1 MAPGFWRATIC
12 KQTSPDKKI
21 NKLLAKYRHEEQREK
36 EMKAVQVG
44 PGLILGLMLLASC
57 QPEANSD
64 GAKGTAGATE
74 ADDDSPAIPVETSV
88 ARRDDIYAMYSG
100 TAPVEAFAEA
110 EVIARVAGEV
120 REILV
125 EEGDDVR
132 SGQVLARLDGDR
144 LRLELEQSEAKLRK
158 SQRDFQRN
166 LDLKERGLISAGDFE
181 KIKYETDAL
190 EASYNLARLEY
201 SYTEIRAPINGV
213 ISARFV
219 KVGNTIEVNAVTFQ
233 VTSLEP
239 LIAYLHVP
247 EREYRRIARGQA
259 AVIEVD
265 ALQESEFQGVVDR
278 ISPVVDPGTGTFKIT
293 VKVSDPTRRLKP
305 GMFGRVNIVYDM
317 HAQALQVPRSAIIDE
332 ASGSFVFIVEGDKA
346 SRRPI
351 KTGYS
356 NDGHIEILDGLTG
369 SEKIVVVG
377 QAGLKDG
384 SKVSIINVANAE
396 ESSASNATE

>member
-1 MAPGFWRATIC
+1 VVPVRYATWD
-12 KQTSPDKKI
+12 QVEND
-21 NKLLAKYRHEEQREK
+21 
-36 EMKAVQVG
+36 MKAG
-44 PGLILGLMLLASC
+44 RFWPGLILGFMLLAAC
-57 QPEANSD
+57 QSGTDDAGDAADASEA
-64 GAKGTAGATE
+64 E
-74 ADDDSPAIPVETSV
+74 DDSPAIPVETSV
-88 ARRDDIYAMYSG
+88 ATRDDIYAMYSG
-100 TAPVEAFAEA
+100 TAPVEAFADA
-110 EVIARVAGEV
+110 EVIAKVAGEV

-144 LRLELEQSEAKLRK
+144 LRLELTQSEANLRK

-166 LDLKERGLISAGDFE
+166 VDLKERGLISAGDFE

-190 EASYNLARLEY
+190 EATYNLARLEY
-201 SYTEIRAPINGV
+201 SYTEIRAPIDGV
-213 ISARFV
+213 VAQRFI
-219 KVGNTIEVNAVTFQ
+219 KMGNTIDVNNVTFQ

-247 EREYRRIARGQA
+247 EREYRRIAQGQPA
-259 AVIEVD
+259 AIEVD
-265 ALQESEFQGVVDR
+265 ALQGSEFHGVVSR

-293 VKVSDPTRRLKP
+293 VEVSDPTRRLKP

-332 ASGSFVFIVEGDKA
+332 AAGSFVFVVEDDKA

-351 KTGYS
+351 TTGYA
-356 NDGHIEILDGLTG
+356 NDGRIEILDGLTG
-369 SEKIVVVG
+369 SEKLVVVG
-377 QAGLKDG
+377 QAGLKEG
-384 SKVSIINVANAE
+384 SKVSIINLVDAE